1 MKNED
6 IEALTNQL
14 EDFNSLKS
22 SNQLI
27 KASISS
33 ALPNFK
39 SNKLKNEIIK
49 FLIAALFSCGFSF
62 FLATSTKTITKFD
75 NILEIINNLEVALLG
90 ITFTGFALFQAILS
104 NKLIQTLLCQ
114 KTNDSKSS
122 NLFVKVNNSFYYL
135 IVLYV
140 IGIFI
145 NIVLLLFLK
154 IVDSSWVLFPDNLLL
169 NELICGILLFAY
181 FYFNFFVLL
190 ELKYFL
196 FNLFRLF
203 NTSIVSKVYEILENE
218 VEKNK

>member
-1 MKNED
+1 M
-6 IEALTNQL
+6 
-14 EDFNSLKS
+14 
-22 SNQLI
+22 
-27 KASISS
+27 
-33 ALPNFK
+33 
-39 SNKLKNEIIK
+39 
-49 FLIAALFSCGFSF
+49 
-62 FLATSTKTITKFD
+62 
-75 NILEIINNLEVALLG
+75 ALLG